1 MESRFTLAVF
11 VATLALLAVV
21 NADVARPMKRYFPA
35 ASKQLATKIEDRGF
49 CSESYSPCT
58 CNDNGSG
65 HEISCVNVAVDK
77 IQQIFFNSVTP
88 RIFSLEL
95 VVTAAAQAEQIDIPA
110 DLLSEKRVQ
119 NLYLRCPESITKKKL
134 SLNAYAFRFTRD
146 YTSHFEIGNCDLAEL
161 PEFLFLAGFDALHEL
176 FVLNSD
182 NVNLATLPQ
191 LRNLTKLLLSDSTGI
206 QENAAAFPSLTPAR
220 VSDISFRNCQ
230 LDDVATSTILA
241 KITAS
246 TSAGSLL
253 HIDLS
258 GNILTRVPAEVH
270 GLAQLADLVLT
281 SNAIKETKVG
291 DLGFVSSVKSIYLDN
306 NGLEVMEAN
315 TFEFGDFT
323 YAQVHLE
330 ANLLEV
336 FAKDVFFKILT
347 QMAIQPV
354 GAAGYVDILGNPV
367 KCNCDLA
374 WLIRDNY
381 SLLPYVRNGKCGDF
395 FDFEDLNESA
405 FNECPPS

>member
-1 MESRFTLAVF
+1 MESRITLAIF
-11 VATLALLAVV
+11 VVTLALFGFV

-35 ASKQLATKIEDRGF
+35 VSKRLATEIEGRGF

-58 CNDNGSG
+58 CNDNGFG

-77 IQQIFFNSVTP
+77 VQEIFFNSLTP
-88 RIFSLEL
+88 TILSLEL
-95 VVTAAAQAEQIDIPA
+95 AVTAAAQTEQIDLPA
-110 DLLSEKRVQ
+110 DLLSNKRVQ
-119 NLYLRCPESITKKKL
+119 NLYLRCPDATSKKML
-134 SLNAYAFRFTRD
+134 TIDAYAFRFTRD
-146 YTSHFEIGNCDLAEL
+146 YTNHFEVDNCNLAEL
-161 PEFLFLAGFDALHEL
+161 PEFLFLNGFVVLREL

-182 NVNLATLPQ
+182 NVNLATLPP

-206 QENAAAFPSLTPAR
+206 QENAASFPNLTPAR
-220 VSDISFRNCQ
+220 VADISFKNCQ
-230 LDDVATSTILA
+230 LDDSATSTILA

-258 GNILTRVPAEVH
+258 GNILTSVPAEVH

-281 SNAIKETKVG
+281 SNAITETKVG

-306 NGLEVMEAN
+306 NGLQTMEDN

-323 YAQVHLE
+323 FAQVHLE
-330 ANLLEV
+330 GNSLEV
-336 FAKDVFFKILT
+336 FSKNVFVKILS
-347 QMAIQPV
+347 QMAIQPSV
-354 GAAGYVDILGNPV
+354 TAGYVDILGNPI

-374 WLIRDNY
+374 WLIRDNPD
-381 SLLPYVRNGKCGDF
+381 LLSYIRNGKCGDF
-395 FDFEDLNESA
+395 FNFEDLNQSA
-405 FNECPPS
+405 FANCPPS